1 MQTLI
6 YEGKIEPGAVPLT
19 LDYRPKLLRQET
31 ETTPEA
37 EFEVTVFVGRVRVRV
52 TTSVV
57 GEEVAS
63 DLYFAA
69 WDVARTFVETA
80 GFIKGIPYSVSLDRV
95 ILPNGEVRG
104 YVFGDRSLAAMH
116 DFTDDDLEVLS
127 DISLVDLK
135 CGLVLSDILMTLG
148 KAHYSPT
155 ACGRVADSLARLIS
169 PDASR
174 TEQWS
179 DLRRKLRVD
188 EAYVRSLS
196 EVSKASR
203 HGDRVEVDAATNQ
216 ETAHR
221 AWALV
226 GRYLRYRLNGEL
238 DPDSYPL
245 LEGVRREGQ

>member
-6 YEGKIEPGAVPLT
+6 YEGKIEPEAAPLT
-19 LDYRPKLLRQET
+19 LDYCPKLLRQET

-37 EFEVTVFVGRVRVRV
+37 VYEVTVFVGRVRIRV
-52 TTSVV
+52 STSVV
-57 GEEVAS
+57 DEEVAN

-69 WDVARTFVETA
+69 FDIARTFVETA

-104 YVFGDRSLAAMH
+104 FVFGDRSLAAMH

-135 CGLVLSDILMTLG
+135 CGLMLSDLLMMLG
-148 KAHYSPT
+148 KAHYSPI
-155 ACGRVADSLARLIS
+155 ACGRVADSIARLIS
-169 PDASR
+169 PDVSR
-174 TEQWS
+174 TKQWTN
-179 DLRRKLRVD
+179 LRQKLRVD

-226 GRYLRYRLNGEL
+226 GRYLRYRLNGDL
-238 DPDSYPL
+238 NPDQYPM
-245 LEGVRREGQ
+245 LEG